1 MPNSIRQ
8 SMTRRDFLKFAGI
21 AVGLSAAACYGL
33 GAVATIQPKIDL
45 TENHLEGKKSQRIL
59 VTYASKAGSTGEV
72 AQAIGEALAKQGAT
86 VDVYPL
92 EAVTRLEGYQAA
104 VVGSAVRQARWVPA
118 ATKFVET
125 NRSVL
130 SQMPTAFFTC
140 GMTLYEETE
149 ENRRKTLGF
158 MDTVS
163 RLVTPVAVGAFA
175 GKMDYNK
182 LSFFDRTMVKMIG
195 VPEGD
200 FRQWEAIRTWAS
212 SLQLA

>member
-1 MPNSIRQ
+1 MLNSIRQ
-8 SMTRRDFLKFAGI
+8 SMTRREFLKFAGI
-21 AVGLSAAACYGL
+21 AVGVSAAACCGL

-45 TENHLEGKKSQRIL
+45 TENRLEGKKNQRIL

-72 AQAIGEALAKQGAT
+72 AQVIGETLAKQGAT

-92 EAVTRLEGYQAA
+92 EAVTRLEGYQAV
-104 VVGSAVRQARWVPA
+104 VVGSAVRQAKWVPA

-130 SQMPTAFFTC
+130 SQLPTVFFTC
-140 GMTLYEETE
+140 CMTLSEETE
-149 ENRRKTLGF
+149 ENRGKVLKY
-158 MDTVS
+158 MDPIRS
-163 RLVTPVAVGAFA
+163 LVTPVAVGAFA

-182 LSFFDRTMVKMIG
+182 LSFLDRTMVKMIG